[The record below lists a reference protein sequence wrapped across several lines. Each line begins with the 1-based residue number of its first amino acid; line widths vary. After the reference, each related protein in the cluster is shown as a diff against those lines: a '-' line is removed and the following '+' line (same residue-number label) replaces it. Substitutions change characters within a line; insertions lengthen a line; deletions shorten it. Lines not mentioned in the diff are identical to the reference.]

1 MTEPLAVVVT
11 TNRVEGRRRERT
23 IHAVNGVSFRLARG
37 EVLGILGESGC
48 GKSVTLRALM
58 RLLPANCEID
68 GRVVING
75 EDVMTAPAARLEE
88 LLGGAVAMIF
98 QESANA

>member
-1 MTEPLAVVVT
+1 MTETPAIDVENLAV
-11 TNRVEGRRRERT
+11 RFQQRDRT
-23 IHAVNGVSFRLARG
+23 IHAVSGVSFRLARG